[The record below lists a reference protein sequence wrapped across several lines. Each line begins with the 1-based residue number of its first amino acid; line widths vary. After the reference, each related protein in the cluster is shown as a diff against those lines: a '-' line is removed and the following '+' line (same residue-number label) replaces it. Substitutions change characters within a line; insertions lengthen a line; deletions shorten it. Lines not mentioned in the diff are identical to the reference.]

1 MKYRQW
7 KVAPPCPEGQ
17 WELEEA
23 GLPPLLAALLSS
35 RGGHFDQMEPN
46 LSSGHSTKTTLPS
59 T

>member
-17 WELEEA
+17 RELEEA

-35 RGGHFDQMEPN
+35 RGVVRPEEARRLLGHD
-46 LSSGHSTKTTLPS
+46 LPVGG
-59 T
+59 